1 MTLLVVDDEWYAVKG
16 ISEGIDWRGTEID
29 EVLEAF
35 SAAEA
40 MRILQE
46 RRVDVLLCDI
56 EMPEMSGL
64 ELSRWCASHTPGIK
78 ILFLISLVPFCLVV
92 ITKVCTVWHWEVLPP
107 GVDGKRVRT
116 GESFPPIVL
125 QQFSLNRMDWV
136 LLGTS
141 I

>member
-78 ILFLISLVPFCLVV
+78 S
-92 ITKVCTVWHWEVLPP
+92 
-107 GVDGKRVRT
+107 
-116 GESFPPIVL
+116 S
-125 QQFSLNRMDWV
+125 S
-136 LLGTS
+136 
-141 I
+141 